1 MKVLYLYS
9 TLQNNWRTYREQN
22 VLTLLEKRILNF
34 IHAFIIKHGH
44 SPTLVEI
51 GEAMDINSKGTI
63 HRYIQNLRNK
73 NMLAQNERGW
83 RGIRLADDALI
94 HSTTLPLVGR
104 IAAGQPIEAIQ
115 DHEEINLS
123 DMFVGK
129 DRYALQIK
137 GDSMIDIGILDGD
150 IVIMKPTREALNG
163 ELVAVWLNDRDETT
177 LKYFYKEN
185 GSVRLQ
191 PANPTMQPILINDPS
206 IIEIQGKVIMVIR
219 QIKG

>member
-1 MKVLYLYS
+1 MYS
-9 TLQNNWRTYREQN
+9 TLQISWRTYREQT

-34 IHAFIIKHGH
+34 IQAFIIKHGH

-94 HSTTLPLVGR
+94 HTATLPLVGR

-115 DHEEINLS
+115 GHEEINLS
-123 DMFVGK
+123 SMFVGK

-150 IVIMKPTREALNG
+150 IVIIEPKNTAEFGDIVVALIDDQEA
-163 ELVAVWLNDRDETT
+163 T
-177 LKYFYKEN
+177 LKRFKKLKDGRIELSPEN
-185 GSVRLQ
+185 QTLEPMIYDASRVKVQG
-191 PANPTMQPILINDPS
+191 ILVGQLRS
-206 IIEIQGKVIMVIR
+206 Y
-219 QIKG
+219 